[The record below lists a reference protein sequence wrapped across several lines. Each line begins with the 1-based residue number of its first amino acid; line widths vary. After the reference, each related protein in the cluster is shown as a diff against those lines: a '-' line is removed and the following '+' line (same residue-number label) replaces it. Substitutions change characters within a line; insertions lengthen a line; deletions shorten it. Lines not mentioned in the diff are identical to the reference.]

1 MEKTFVNALA
11 YSKILKYFIIA
22 TLIFIAIVD
31 ISLVSLVVKAIGHA
45 APEERTRI
53 MGLLAVLLLSSAVGF
68 PFFYLMYRSLKKH
81 WIKTDHQGITYN
93 SWGKKISA
101 SWDEVTGVSIVS
113 RGRYGQALRAK
124 GLRIDTKK
132 GKIYALPIFVDSAM
146 PIPQLK
152 MGISTQKLLYPD
164 GKIRIAD
171 AKSCDIYMELQNYI
185 PELLN
190 IPPDRNSATE

>member
-11 YSKILKYFIIA
+11 YSKILKYLIIA
-22 TLIFIAIVD
+22 TLVFIAIVD
-31 ISLVSLVVKAIGHA
+31 ISLVSLVVKIIGYA
-45 APEERTRI
+45 TPEARTRI
-53 MGLLAVLLLSSAVGF
+53 TGLVALLLLSSAMGF
-68 PFFYLMYRSLKKH
+68 PFFYLTHRSLKKH
-81 WIKTDHQGITYN
+81 WIKTDDQGITYN
-93 SWGKKISA
+93 SWGRKISA

-113 RGRYGQALRAK
+113 RGRYGQALRTK

-152 MGISTQKLLYPD
+152 MGISAQKLLYPD
-164 GKIRIAD
+164 GRIRVVD
-171 AKSCDIYMELQNYI
+171 AESSDIYMELQNYV

-190 IPPDRNSATE
+190 ASPKH